1 MEAILKEHERR
12 LTKLEEQHEHD
23 SKDLVTVINEL
34 KHITSS
40 VENISANLKDSIDRF
55 ISHQEEENVEIH
67 DEINA
72 LRKDLD
78 ARTYEKNSNNF
89 DKIKMEIF
97 LTILGII
104 IGAIATYLM
113 K

>member
-55 ISHQEEENVEIH
+55 ISHQEEENGELH

-89 DKIKMEIF
+89 DKIKMEVF

-104 IGAIATYLM
+104 IGAIATYLI

>member
-12 LTKLEEQHEHD
+12 ITKLEEQHDHD
-23 SKDLVTVINEL
+23 SKDLTTVINEL

-55 ISHQEEENVEIH
+55 ISHQEEENGEMRNEI
-67 DEINA
+67 DA

-89 DKIKMEIF
+89 DKIKMEVF

>member
-40 VENISANLKDSIDRF
+40 VETISTNLKDSIDRF
-55 ISHQEEENVEIH
+55 ISHQEEENGELRNEI
-67 DEINA
+67 DE

-78 ARTYEKNSNNF
+78 ARTYQKNSNNF
-89 DKIKMEIF
+89 DKIKMEVF

-104 IGAIATYLM
+104 IGAITTYLM

>member
-55 ISHQEEENVEIH
+55 ISHQEEENGELH
-67 DEINA
+67 DEIDA

>member
-40 VENISANLKDSIDRF
+40 VENISTNLKDSIDRF
-55 ISHQEEENVEIH
+55 ISHQEEENGEIR
-67 DEINA
+67 ETIEE
-72 LRKDLD
+72 LRKELD
-78 ARTYEKNSNNF
+78 TRTYKKDSNNF
-89 DKIKMEIF
+89 DKIKMEII
-97 LTILGII
+97 LTILGLVV
-104 IGAIATYLM
+104 GAIVTYFI